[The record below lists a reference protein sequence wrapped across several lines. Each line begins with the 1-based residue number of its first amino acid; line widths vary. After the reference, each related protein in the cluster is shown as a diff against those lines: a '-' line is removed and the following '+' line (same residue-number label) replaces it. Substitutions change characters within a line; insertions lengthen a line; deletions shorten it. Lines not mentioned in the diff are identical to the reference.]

1 MMSSKEQIGLRR
13 KYWEDRKS
21 DFVILLSNWL
31 KHEKKTLA
39 ISADILYDEYLST
52 GIETFELS
60 EYKLKSESC
69 LFISGRFSGLQWQ
82 KTLFD

>member
-1 MMSSKEQIGLRR
+1 MSSKEQIGLRR

-52 GIETFELS
+52 GIETF
-60 EYKLKSESC
+60 
-69 LFISGRFSGLQWQ
+69 
-82 KTLFD
+82 